1 MAIDLNCDAGEAFG
15 PWQMGE
21 DATLIPLMTSV
32 NIACGAHAGDP
43 LVMRRTL
50 ELAARH
56 GVAAGA
62 HPGYPDLQGF
72 GRRALPMP
80 PDEVEV
86 WVLAQIGA
94 LSAIARSLGITLR
107 HVKPHGALY
116 NTAADDA
123 ALARAIARAV
133 AACDPALVLVAR
145 AGSAMVAIGRA
156 AGLRV
161 AEEAFVD
168 RGYDAQG
175 RLLPRGSAGS
185 MLTAPAD
192 AAARAV
198 ALAEGQP
205 IRAHDGTA
213 LTLHADTLCFH
224 SDTAGATGIAQV
236 VRAALVDAGVALQPL
251 SATEAA
257 SA

>member
-15 PWQMGE
+15 AWQMGE

-32 NIACGAHAGDP
+32 NIACGGHAGDP

-62 HPGYPDLQGF
+62 HPGYPDLAGF

-80 PDEVEV
+80 PAEVEL
-86 WVLAQIGA
+86 WLLAQMGA
-94 LSAIARSLGITLR
+94 LAAIARSLGITLR

-116 NTAADDA
+116 NVAADEE
-123 ALARAIARAV
+123 ALAQAIARAV
-133 AACDPALVLVAR
+133 VAFDAGLVLVAL
-145 AGSAMVAIGRA
+145 AGSALVTAGHA

-168 RGYDAQG
+168 RGYDAHG
-175 RLLPRGSAGS
+175 RLVPRGMAGS
-185 MLTAPAD
+185 LLPANGD
-192 AAARAV
+192 VAARAV
-198 ALAEGQP
+198 ALARGQP
-205 IRAHDGTA
+205 ILAQDGTS
-213 LTLHADTLCFH
+213 LTIQADTLCIH
-224 SDTAGATGIAQV
+224 SDTAGATAIAQV
-236 VRAALVDAGVALQPL
+236 VRAALGTAGVAIGSFSQARP
-251 SATEAA
+251 TT
-257 SA
+257 